1 MWKQRRLCLSLRGLY
16 QQCRD
21 IVEEAGFLCAVTTE
35 GGKAKP
41 GDGSAA
47 AAAGSDEYG
56 AEPGGFSVYGGA
68 RGVKGWG
75 FRKGGA
81 PNFIN

>member
-1 MWKQRRLCLSLRGLY
+1 METADAFAYPYGDY
-16 QQCRD
+16 TQQCRD

-41 GDGSAA
+41 GMDPLLLPRVRMSN
-47 AAAGSDEYG
+47 G

-68 RGVKGWG
+68 AGVKGWG
-75 FRKGGA
+75 FRKGA
-81 PNFIN
+81 SNFIN